1 MASAIVA
8 SGSTVGELETRRDEL
23 EARLTRGYAWFVA
36 HGYEPTTATGVDAV
50 DGDKRAERFE
60 AAWAWL
66 ELLAEYQSVSDAIAA
81 EPLAQARLA
90 GVR

>member
-8 SGSTVGELETRRDEL
+8 SGSTVGGLEERRDEL
-23 EARLTRGYAWFVA
+23 CARLTRGYAWFCA

-50 DGDKRAERFE
+50 DGDRKAEKAE
-60 AAWAWL
+60 AVWL
-66 ELLAEYQSVSDAIAA
+66 ELLAEYEAVCDAIAA